1 MKRYERH
8 GLQLD
13 GAVALVTGASCG
25 IGAATAVELSRRGAH
40 VALVARRPVQLEATA
55 RSCQGLGTS
64 VAPIVGDIST
74 DAGARQVID
83 RVRAELGPID
93 ALVNNAGQHVFKGAS
108 DTALD
113 DVDLMFS
120 VNFFGPL
127 ALTLEV
133 LLDMVRRGRGSVV
146 NVTSVTATLPD
157 PGEAAYGASKA
168 ALSLWSHSAGL
179 DLHGSGVT
187 LGVVSPG
194 PIDTET
200 SRDDTYYSGRR
211 YSAELVARDIVRSI
225 ERGTAHRTS
234 PRRFG
239 LVTALYP
246 ACGAPLRAA
255 IARHRNGNMRRAS

>member
-13 GAVALVTGASCG
+13 GAVALITGASCG
-25 IGAATAVELSRRGAH
+25 IGAATAVELARRGAH
-40 VALVARRPVQLEATA
+40 VALVARRPPRLEATA
-55 RSCQGLGTS
+55 RRCRRFGNP
-64 VAPIVGDIST
+64 VAAIVGDIST
-74 DAGARQVID
+74 DAGARQFVA
-83 RVRAELGPID
+83 RARAELGPID
-93 ALVNNAGQHVFKGAS
+93 VLVNNAGQHVFKGAS
-108 DTALD
+108 ETTLD

-120 VNFFGPL
+120 VNFFGPV

-133 LLDMVRRGRGSVV
+133 LPEMVRRGRGSVV

-168 ALSLWSHSAGL
+168 ALSLWTHSAGL

-187 LGVVSPG
+187 FGVVSPG

-200 SRDDTYYSGRR
+200 SRDDAYYSGHR
-211 YSAELVARDIVRSI
+211 YSAELVARDIVSAV
-225 ERGTAHRTS
+225 ERGTIHRTS

-246 ACGAPLRAA
+246 ACGTPLRAA
-255 IARHRNGNMRRAS
+255 IARQRSGSTRHAS